1 MLCRGAVR
9 RGAAGRRVSGLH
21 GAGAPDFLAA
31 PAPAVVALVRRQ
43 TADLLGLQAA
53 PWMVSGALPS
63 CAARIAGTSSSTEA
77 TPMTRPS
84 TPTPTARLD
93 GDRIAESS
101 AARSESVSA
110 SKVWP

>member
-1 MLCRGAVR
+1 MPDSC
-9 RGAAGRRVSGLH
+9 AGT
-21 GAGAPDFLAA
+21 A
-31 PAPAVVALVRRQ
+31 VALVRRQ
-43 TADLLGLQAA
+43 TADLLRHQPV
-53 PWMVSGALPS
+53 PWMVSGVLPS

-110 SKVWP
+110 SKACP